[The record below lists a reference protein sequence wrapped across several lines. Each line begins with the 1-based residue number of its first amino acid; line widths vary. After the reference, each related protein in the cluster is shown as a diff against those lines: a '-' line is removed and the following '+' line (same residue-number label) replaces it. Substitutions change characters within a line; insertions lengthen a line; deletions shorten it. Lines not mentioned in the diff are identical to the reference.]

1 MNAVLWLLQ
10 IVLALA
16 FLALGLLMLTRSRER
31 LLRVAGWVEDFPE
44 PVVRAIGA
52 LELLGAVGLVLP
64 MLLGAAGVVLPGVL
78 GVAGV
83 LVPVAALGLAVILV
97 GAITTHLLRGEQDEV
112 GLPVALLVAAA
123 LVAAGRLSAW
133 PLP

>member
-16 FLALGLLMLTRSRER
+16 FLALGLLMVTRSRER

-44 PVVRAIGA
+44 WVVTTIGV
-52 LELLGAVGLVLP
+52 LELLGAV
-64 MLLGAAGVVLPGVL
+64 GVVLPGVL

-83 LVPVAALGLAVILV
+83 LVPVAALGLVVLLI
-97 GAITTHLLRGEQDEV
+97 GAIVTHLLRGEQDEV
-112 GLPVALLVAAA
+112 AAPVLLLIASA

-133 PLP
+133 PL

>member
-1 MNAVLWLLQ
+1 VNAVLWLLQ

-16 FLALGLLMLTRSRER
+16 FLALGLLMVMRSRER

-44 PVVRAIGA
+44 WVVTTTGV
-52 LELLGAVGLVLP
+52 LELLGAV
-64 MLLGAAGVVLPGVL
+64 GVVLPGVL

-83 LVPVAALGLAVILV
+83 LVPVAALGLVVLLI
-97 GAITTHLLRGEQDEV
+97 GAIATHLLRGEQDEV
-112 GLPVALLVAAA
+112 GVPVALLIAAA
-123 LVAAGRLSAW
+123 VVAAGRLSAW

>member
-16 FLALGLLMLTRSRER
+16 FLALGLLMVTRSRER

-44 PVVRAIGA
+44 WVVTTIGV
-52 LELLGAVGLVLP
+52 LELLGAAGLVLP
-64 MLLGAAGVVLPGVL
+64 GVF

-83 LVPVAALGLAVILV
+83 LVPLAALGLVVLLI
-97 GAITTHLLRGEQDEV
+97 GAIVTHLLRGEQDEV
-112 GLPVALLVAAA
+112 GLPVALLLAAA

>member
-1 MNAVLWLLQ
+1 VNAVLWLLQ

-16 FLALGLLMLTRSRER
+16 FHALGLLMVTRSRER

-44 PVVRAIGA
+44 WVVTTTGV
-52 LELLGAVGLVLP
+52 LELLGA
-64 MLLGAAGVVLPGVL
+64 AAVVLPGVF

-83 LVPVAALGLAVILV
+83 LVPVAALGLVVLLI
-97 GAITTHLLRGEQDEV
+97 GAIVTHLLRGEQDEV
-112 GLPVALLVAAA
+112 GVPVALLIAAA
-123 LVAAGRLSAW
+123 VVAAGRLSAW

>member
-10 IVLALA
+10 ILLALA
-16 FLALGLLMLTRSRER
+16 FLAIGLLMLARSRER
-31 LLRVAGWVEDFPE
+31 LLQVAGWVEDFPA
-44 PVVRAIGA
+44 PAVRAIGV
-52 LELLGAVGLVLP
+52 LELLGAV
-64 MLLGAAGVVLPGVL
+64 GVVLPGVL

-97 GAITTHLLRGEQDEV
+97 GAIVTHLLRGEQDEV
-112 GLPVALLVAAA
+112 GLPVALLLAAA
-123 LVAAGRLSAW
+123 VVAAGRLSAW

>member
-1 MNAVLWLLQ
+1 VNAVLWLLQ

-16 FLALGLLMLTRSRER
+16 FLALGLLMVTRSRER

-44 PVVRAIGA
+44 WVVTAIGV
-52 LELLGAVGLVLP
+52 LELLGAV
-64 MLLGAAGVVLPGVL
+64 GVVLPGVL

-83 LVPVAALGLAVILV
+83 LVPVAALGLVVLLI
-97 GAITTHLLRGEQDEV
+97 GAIVTHLLRGEQDEV
-112 GLPVALLVAAA
+112 SMPVALLIAAA
-123 LVAAGRLSAW
+123 VVAAGRLSAW

>member
-16 FLALGLLMLTRSRER
+16 FLALGLLMVTRSRER

-44 PVVRAIGA
+44 WVVTTIGV
-52 LELLGAVGLVLP
+52 LELLGAV
-64 MLLGAAGVVLPGVL
+64 GVVLPGVL

-83 LVPVAALGLAVILV
+83 LVPVAALGLVVLLI
-97 GAITTHLLRGEQDEV
+97 GAIVTHLLRGEQDEV
-112 GLPVALLVAAA
+112 GMPVALLIAAA
-123 LVAAGRLSAW
+123 VVAAGRLSAW

>member
-1 MNAVLWLLQ
+1 VNAVLWLLQ

-16 FLALGLLMLTRSRER
+16 FLALGLLMVTRSRER

-44 PVVRAIGA
+44 WVVTTTGV
-52 LELLGAVGLVLP
+52 LELLGAV
-64 MLLGAAGVVLPGVL
+64 GVVLPGVL

-83 LVPVAALGLAVILV
+83 LVPVAALGLVVLLI
-97 GAITTHLLRGEQDEV
+97 GAIVTHLLRGEQDEV
-112 GLPVALLVAAA
+112 GVPVALLIAAA
-123 LVAAGRLSAW
+123 VVAAGRLSAW

>member
-10 IVLALA
+10 ILLALA
-16 FLALGLLMLTRSRER
+16 FLVLGLLKVTRSRER

-44 PVVRAIGA
+44 GVVRAVGV
-52 LELLGAVGLVLP
+52 LELLGAI
-64 MLLGAAGVVLPGVL
+64 GVVLPGIL

-83 LVPVAALGLAVILV
+83 LVPVAALGLAVLLV
-97 GAITTHLLRGEQDEV
+97 GAIVTHLLRGEQDEL
-112 GLPVALLVAAA
+112 GLPVALIVAAA
-123 LVAAGRLSAW
+123 VVAAGRLSAW

>member
-1 MNAVLWLLQ
+1 VNAVLWLLQ
-10 IVLALA
+10 IVLALV

-44 PVVRAIGA
+44 GVVRTIGV
-52 LELLGAVGLVLP
+52 LELL
-64 MLLGAAGVVLPGVL
+64 AAAALVLPGVL
-78 GVAGV
+78 GAAGV
-83 LVPVAALGLAVILV
+83 LVSVAALGSVVLLI
-97 GAITTHLLRGEQDEV
+97 GAIVTHLLRGEQDEV

-123 LVAAGRLSAW
+123 VVAAGRLSAW

>member
-1 MNAVLWLLQ
+1 VNAVLWLLQ

-16 FLALGLLMLTRSRER
+16 FLALGLLMVTRSRER

-44 PVVRAIGA
+44 WVVTTIGV
-52 LELLGAVGLVLP
+52 LE
-64 MLLGAAGVVLPGVL
+64 LLGAAGVVLPAVF

-83 LVPVAALGLAVILV
+83 LVPVAALGLVVLLI
-97 GAITTHLLRGEQDEV
+97 GAIVTHLLRGEQDEV
-112 GLPVALLVAAA
+112 GVPVALLIAAA
-123 LVAAGRLSAW
+123 VVAAGRLSAW

>member
-16 FLALGLLMLTRSRER
+16 FLALGLLMVTRSRER

-44 PVVRAIGA
+44 WVVTAIGV
-52 LELLGAVGLVLP
+52 LELLGAV
-64 MLLGAAGVVLPGVL
+64 GVVLPGVL

-83 LVPVAALGLAVILV
+83 LVPVAALGLVVLLI
-97 GAITTHLLRGEQDEV
+97 GAIVTHLLRGEQDEV
-112 GLPVALLVAAA
+112 SMPAALLIAAA
-123 LVAAGRLSAW
+123 VVAAGRLSAW

>member
-16 FLALGLLMLTRSRER
+16 FLALGLLMVTRSRER

-44 PVVRAIGA
+44 WVVTAIGV
-52 LELLGAVGLVLP
+52 LELLGAV
-64 MLLGAAGVVLPGVL
+64 GVVLPGVL

-83 LVPVAALGLAVILV
+83 LVPVAALGLVVLLI
-97 GAITTHLLRGEQDEV
+97 GAIVTHLLRGEQDEV
-112 GLPVALLVAAA
+112 GMPVALLIAAA
-123 LVAAGRLSAW
+123 VVAAGRLSAW

>member
-1 MNAVLWLLQ
+1 VNAVLWLLQ

-16 FLALGLLMLTRSRER
+16 FGALGLLMLTRSRDR

-44 PVVRAIGA
+44 PVVRLIGVV
-52 LELLGAVGLVLP
+52 E
-64 MLLGAAGVVLPGVL
+64 LLGAAGLLLPGVL

-83 LVPVAALGLAVILV
+83 LVPVAALGLAVLLV
-97 GAITTHLLRGEQDEV
+97 GAIVTHLLRGEQDEV
-112 GLPVALLVAAA
+112 ALPVGLLLAAA
-123 LVAAGRLSAW
+123 VVAAGRLSAW

>member
-1 MNAVLWLLQ
+1 VNAVLWLLQ

-16 FLALGLLMLTRSRER
+16 FLALGLLMVTRSRER

-44 PVVRAIGA
+44 WVVTTTGV
-52 LELLGAVGLVLP
+52 LELLGAV
-64 MLLGAAGVVLPGVL
+64 GVVLPGVL

-83 LVPVAALGLAVILV
+83 LVPVAALGLVVLLI
-97 GAITTHLLRGEQDEV
+97 GAIATHLLRGEQDEV
-112 GLPVALLVAAA
+112 GVPVALLIAAA
-123 LVAAGRLSAW
+123 VVAAGRLSAW

>member
-10 IVLALA
+10 IVLALV

-31 LLRVAGWVEDFPE
+31 LLRVAGWVEDFPQW
-44 PVVRAIGA
+44 VVTTIGV

-64 MLLGAAGVVLPGVL
+64 GVL
-78 GVAGV
+78 GAAGV
-83 LVPVAALGLAVILV
+83 LVPVAALGLIVLLV

-112 GLPVALLVAAA
+112 GVPVALLIAAA
-123 LVAAGRLSAW
+123 VVAAGRLSAW

>member
-10 IVLALA
+10 ILLALA
-16 FLALGLLMLTRSRER
+16 FLAIGLLMVARSRER
-31 LLRVAGWVEDFPE
+31 LLQVAGWVEDFPA
-44 PVVRAIGA
+44 PAVRTIGV
-52 LELLGAVGLVLP
+52 LELLGAV
-64 MLLGAAGVVLPGVL
+64 GVVLPGVL

-97 GAITTHLLRGEQDEV
+97 GAIVTHLLRGEQDEV
-112 GLPVALLVAAA
+112 GLPVALLLAAA
-123 LVAAGRLSAW
+123 VVAAGRLSAW

>member
-1 MNAVLWLLQ
+1 VNAVLWLLQ

-16 FLALGLLMLTRSRER
+16 FGALGLLMLTRSRER

-44 PVVRAIGA
+44 PVVRLIGV
-52 LELLGAVGLVLP
+52 LELLGAAGLL
-64 MLLGAAGVVLPGVL
+64 LPGVL

-83 LVPVAALGLAVILV
+83 LVPVAALGLAVLLV
-97 GAITTHLLRGEQDEV
+97 GAIVTHLLRGEQDEV
-112 GLPVALLVAAA
+112 ALPVGLLLAAA
-123 LVAAGRLSAW
+123 VVAAGRLSAW